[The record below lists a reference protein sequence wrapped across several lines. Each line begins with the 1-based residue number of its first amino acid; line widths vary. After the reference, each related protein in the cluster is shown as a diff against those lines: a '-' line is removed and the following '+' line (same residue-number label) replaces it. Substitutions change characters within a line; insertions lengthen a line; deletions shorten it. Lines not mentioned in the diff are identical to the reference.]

1 MRRPGNIAN
10 AMLAGGVAL
19 CAIAA
24 FSGTA
29 ALSQIRAPQV
39 TAPSVLGSSPSAPD
53 SGAQVAPPSIASA
66 PPPPAVGGPQGLSE
80 AVVVTVNDQ
89 IISSYD
95 IIQRMR
101 LLIVTSGIQPNE
113 QNMPEIQREAIRS
126 LVDERLEM
134 QELISQGKTQKFN
147 LVASDDEVNGELA
160 DIARNNNTSA
170 DQLLANLAA
179 QGVGADTFRD
189 QLRAEIS
196 WRGWIRG
203 RYGSRVIV
211 GDDQVKTYQKH
222 LEAEAGKPQ
231 YQISEVFIDAS
242 RAGGEQAAL
251 QGADQLVSQ
260 LKSGAPFAAV
270 ARQFSNSPSAA
281 NGGDVGWISSGEMP
295 PEVDGVLAT
304 LRAGQLSPPIPVKDG
319 VYIVYLRD
327 SRAGATTT
335 LVSLKQAAIA
345 LAKDATP
352 AQVAAAQA
360 KLDSLRPK
368 INGCDNLSSQGAKI
382 SGIVTGDLGEAE
394 TKDLAPAFRAAA
406 EALQVGQV
414 SEPIR
419 TEAGLHLIVLCGR
432 RMGGAEQM
440 TRDQIEN
447 RLYGQELSMI
457 AKRQLRD
464 LRNSATIETHTQ
476 E

>member
-1 MRRPGNIAN
+1 MRRLGK
-10 AMLAGGVAL
+10 
-19 CAIAA
+19 IAA
-24 FSGTA
+24 AARMGGAGLCVAVLLTATA
-29 ALSQIRAPQV
+29 ALAQITAPQV
-39 TAPSVLGSSPSAPD
+39 AAPSVLEPSAPA
-53 SGAQVAPPSIASA
+53 SVTGA
-66 PPPPAVGGPQGLSE
+66 PQGLSE
-80 AVVVTVNDQ
+80 SVVVTVNDQ

-95 IIQRMR
+95 IVQRMR
-101 LLIVTSGIQPNE
+101 LLIVTAGIQPNE

-134 QELISQGKTQKFN
+134 QELANEEKQQKFS
-147 LVASDDEVNGELA
+147 LIATDAEVNDELA

-170 DQLLANLAA
+170 DQLLAQLAA

-203 RYGSRVIV
+203 RYGSRVII
-211 GDDQVKTYQKH
+211 GDDQVKAFQKR

-231 YQISEVFIDAS
+231 YQISEVFIDAA
-242 RAGGEQAAL
+242 RAGGEDAAI
-251 QGADQLVSQ
+251 QGANQLLSQ
-260 LKSGAPFAAV
+260 LKGGSPFAAV

-281 NGGDVGWISSGEMP
+281 NGGDVGWITGGEMP
-295 PEVDGVLAT
+295 PEVDAALASMRPGT
-304 LRAGQLSPPIPVKDG
+304 LSPAIPVKDG

-327 SRAGATTT
+327 SRAGGSTV
-335 LVSLKQAAIA
+335 LVDLKQAAIA
-345 LAKDATP
+345 VPKTASP
-352 AQVAAAQA
+352 EQVAAAQA
-360 KLDSLRPK
+360 KLTALRPK
-368 INGCDNLSSQGAKI
+368 INGCDNLAAQATKMGG
-382 SGIVTGDLGEAE
+382 GIVTGDLGEAE

-406 EALQVGQV
+406 ETLQVGQV
-414 SEPIR
+414 SDPIR
-419 TEAGLHLIVLCGR
+419 TDAGVHLIVLCAR
-432 RMGGAEQM
+432 HMGGAQEM

-447 RLYGQELSMI
+447 RLYGEELSMI